1 MATRS
6 KYPRAEFQAELQA
19 DKFASSVQFLAEKLD
34 LAVNDDPMPISK
46 FKASYNDLLK
56 AALKALQQFS
66 RGRDRYLVLTED
78 QVIALAH
85 SGAKPTSLADTLASI
100 KAPST
105 PIPASAVMVR
115 GAKQEQYSL
124 TKRTA

>member
-6 KYPRAEFQAELQA
+6 NYLRPELQP
-19 DKFASSVQFLAEKLD
+19 DKFASSVRLLADKLG
-34 LAVNDDPMPISK
+34 LEVNLDPMPISK
-46 FKASYNDLLK
+46 FKASSGSLLN
-56 AALKALQQFS
+56 ASLKSLQQLS
-66 RGRDRYLVLTED
+66 RGRDRYLVLTEG
-78 QVIALAH
+78 QVIALANF
-85 SGAKPTSLADTLASI
+85 GAKPTSLADTLASI
-100 KAPST
+100 KALST

>member
-6 KYPRAEFQAELQA
+6 KYPRAELQS
-19 DKFASSVQFLAEKLD
+19 DEFASSVQFLADKLG
-34 LAVNDDPMPISK
+34 LAVEDHPMPISK
-46 FKASYNDLLK
+46 FKASYSNLLK
-56 AALKALQQFS
+56 ATLKSLQQFS

-78 QVIALAH
+78 QVIALVH
-85 SGAKPTSLADTLASI
+85 GGAKPTSLADTLASI